1 MTLFC
6 ESGEDRLTLTG
17 VPIGM
22 AKNPDGSGVLVLNFL
37 TVSTT
42 GGQALHAEHEG
53 RVSLPQNLY
62 EEVGRI
68 QYDPSSRLSF
78 TLEKAVLPEALREV
92 ADALAGG
99 EGNFYVPTAAKVEP
113 NPLAAFR

>member
-6 ESGEDRLTLTG
+6 ESSEDRLTLTG

-22 AKNPDGSGVLVLNFL
+22 AKNPDGSGVLGMNFL

-42 GGQALHAEHEG
+42 GGQALHAKLEG
-53 RVSLPQNLY
+53 SVALPQDLY
-62 EEVGRI
+62 EQVGRFEH
-68 QYDPSSRLSF
+68 DPSARLSF
-78 TLEKAVLPEALREV
+78 TLEKAVLAQPLREV
-92 ADALAGG
+92 ADVLAGG
-99 EGNFYVPTAAKVEP
+99 EGNFYVPTTAKMEP